1 MKQRKSAL
9 LAGLRAMGLLA
20 AVWIIAPRILHAQ
33 APPGPMSRPSGQQQ
47 PPVAQAPS
55 RPKVEAPEQ
64 TEQQPAKQSI
74 SGAWKLNSDES
85 DDARM
90 KIVRAQRDTPDR
102 GNGPY
107 GGNGPWGGS
116 PTGGYPPRSN
126 GPWGGGSGGG
136 GPYGGNRGGGLGDD
150 NDVNLQ
156 RMQEF
161 IYPAK
166 SITLSLK
173 DPEIILTDDRS
184 RRLVFYTDGRK
195 LAKSKSD
202 DNREIAAHWEGR
214 RLVSQERS
222 PDGGELRR
230 SFDLS
235 PDGRQLYQTVNLDQT
250 RSRASVII
258 RYVYDIGKQ

>member
-1 MKQRKSAL
+1 MKQKKSAV
-9 LAGLRAMGLLA
+9 LACLRAMGLLA
-20 AVWIIAPRILHAQ
+20 AVWLISPRILHAQ
-33 APPGPMSRPSGQQQ
+33 AAPGPMSRPPAQQQ
-47 PPVAQAPS
+47 PPPEQAPS
-55 RPKVEAPEQ
+55 RPKVEAPEP
-64 TEQQPAKQSI
+64 TEQQPARQTI

-90 KIVRAQRDTPDR
+90 KIVRAQRDTPNR

-126 GPWGGGSGGG
+126 GPWGGG
-136 GPYGGNRGGGLGDD
+136 GPYGGNRGGGLCDD

-166 SITLSLK
+166 SITLSMK
-173 DPEIILTDDRS
+173 EPAIILTDDRS

-195 LAKSKSD
+195 LAKSNSD

-222 PDGGELRR
+222 PDGGGLRR

-235 PDGRQLYQTVNLDQT
+235 QDGRQLYQTVDLDQT
-250 RSRASVII
+250 RSRAEVVI
-258 RYVYDIGKQ
+258 RYVYDIGKP

>member
-1 MKQRKSAL
+1 MKQKKNAL
-9 LAGLRAMGLLA
+9 LFGLLA
-20 AVWIIAPRILHAQ
+20 AVWIISPRILHAQ
-33 APPGPMSRPSGQQQ
+33 APPGPMSRPPAQQQ
-47 PPVAQAPS
+47 PPTAQAPS
-55 RPKVEAPEQ
+55 KAKVEAPDR
-64 TEQQPAKQSI
+64 TEQQPAKESI

-90 KIVRAQRDTPDR
+90 KIVRAQRDTPNR

-116 PTGGYPPRSN
+116 PTGGYPPRSG
-126 GPWGGGSGGG
+126 GPWGGG

-235 PDGRQLYQTVNLDQT
+235 PDGRQLYQTVDLDQT
-250 RSRASVII
+250 RSRGSVVI
-258 RYVYDIGKQ
+258 RYVYDIGKP